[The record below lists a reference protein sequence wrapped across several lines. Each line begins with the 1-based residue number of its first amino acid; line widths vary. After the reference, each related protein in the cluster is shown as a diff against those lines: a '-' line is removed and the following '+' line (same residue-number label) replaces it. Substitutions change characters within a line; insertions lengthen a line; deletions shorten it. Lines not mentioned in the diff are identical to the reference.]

1 MPPADFIWQDTFW
14 LIWNISQK
22 KFSLLDSNE
31 VSKPLMRN
39 LLLPICHYSTSFSQR
54 FLKTYLPAATHRRPI
69 FAKKFGNVSF
79 DSLELNSDCLLGAK
93 IFLFHWS
100 ISWAETNVF
109 IFIQLCFIIQ
119 QLRFLYS
126 SQLSYVLKTNNCTL

>member
-39 LLLPICHYSTSFSQR
+39 LLLPICQYSTSFSQR
-54 FLKTYLPAATHRRPI
+54 FLKTYLPAAIHRRPI
-69 FAKKFGNVSF
+69 FAKKSGNVSY
-79 DSLELNSDCLLGAK
+79 DSIELNSDCLLGAN

-100 ISWAETNVF
+100 FIETFRAEIFHEPKQKFASYIHIHAIVF
-109 IFIQLCFIIQ
+109 SCYSYSIFI
-119 QLRFLYS
+119 
-126 SQLSYVLKTNNCTL
+126 